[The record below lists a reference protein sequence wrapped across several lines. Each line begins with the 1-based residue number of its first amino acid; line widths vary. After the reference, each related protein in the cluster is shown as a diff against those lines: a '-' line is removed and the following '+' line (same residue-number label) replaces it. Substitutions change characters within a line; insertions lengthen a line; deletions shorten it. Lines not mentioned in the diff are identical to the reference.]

1 METCSNGIDIETV
14 KITTSAISTAANLFC
29 VAESSVGFIII
40 GDSHHIEGVEILT
53 YADNSRAK
61 QAFL

>member
-1 METCSNGIDIETV
+1 LHRTIN
-14 KITTSAISTAANLFC
+14 
-29 VAESSVGFIII
+29 
-40 GDSHHIEGVEILT
+40 EGVEILT